1 MIHSLNRTLRIISSL
16 RTKVKEKYNMKL
28 TPEMIEEILNI
39 AIQYTFWIIVYSLI
53 LLGILIG
60 LKLVF
65 NINVLGA
72 LKKAIE

>member
-1 MIHSLNRTLRIISSL
+1 
-16 RTKVKEKYNMKL
+16 MKL
-28 TPEMIEEILNI
+28 TPQLIEESLNV
-39 AIQYTFWIIVYSLI
+39 AIQYTFGIIVYLLI

-60 LKLVF
+60 LKLLF

>member
-1 MIHSLNRTLRIISSL
+1 
-16 RTKVKEKYNMKL
+16 MKL
-28 TPEMIEEILNI
+28 TPELIDEILNI
-39 AIQYTFWIIVYSLI
+39 AIQYTFWIIVY
-53 LLGILIG
+53 LLVLLAILIG

>member
-1 MIHSLNRTLRIISSL
+1 
-16 RTKVKEKYNMKL
+16 MKL
-28 TPEMIEEILNI
+28 TPEMIEEILNV
-39 AIQYTFWIIVYSLI
+39 AIHYTCWIIVYSLI